1 MWGLPE
7 ATKKGDFPHLFNTH
21 SNLDYVGPMPPLSMW
36 QPGFKSTKGKE
47 TIAKWHAECVAAD
60 YVWDNRKELVDYCM
74 MDVQILRDSLLR
86 YRELFLGSLEVDPLT
101 FSTLSSCVMATFQSR
116 FLEANQRY
124 MEGSAPQKIWGL
136 RRGCEADLK
145 TVKNDRNRGFL
156 GGQNGSKPLFKG
168 V

>member
-1 MWGLPE
+1 MDHFCDWLAGISDVFTFRTCDRSVILIFRR
-7 ATKKGDFPHLFNTH
+7 KRL
-21 SNLDYVGPMPPLSMW
+21 
-36 QPGFKSTKGKE
+36 
-47 TIAKWHAECVAAD
+47 IVAVVA
-60 YVWDNRKELVDYCM
+60 YFE
-74 MDVQILRDSLLR
+74 
-86 YRELFLGSLEVDPLT
+86 
-101 FSTLSSCVMATFQSR
+101 
-116 FLEANQRY
+116 RY